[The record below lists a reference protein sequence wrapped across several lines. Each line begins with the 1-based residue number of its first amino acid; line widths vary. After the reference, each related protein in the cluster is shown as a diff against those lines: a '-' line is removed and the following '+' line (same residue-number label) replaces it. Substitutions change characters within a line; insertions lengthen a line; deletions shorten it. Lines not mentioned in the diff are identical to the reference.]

1 MKICLILKEWNKSKR
16 NPDYLLKKWG
26 ENGVKIAKKN
36 KLPTERS
43 LPFTLG
49 YRKSKLKKKK
59 TFSSKASLNV

>member
-1 MKICLILKEWNKSKR
+1 MWW
-16 NPDYLLKKWG
+16 KWG
-26 ENGVKIAKKN
+26 ENCKKKN